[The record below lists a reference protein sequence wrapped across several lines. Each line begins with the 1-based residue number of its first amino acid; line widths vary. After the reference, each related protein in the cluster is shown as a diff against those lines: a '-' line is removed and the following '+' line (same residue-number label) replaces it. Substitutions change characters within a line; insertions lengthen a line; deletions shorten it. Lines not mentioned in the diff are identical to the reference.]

1 MNEALFLFLFLI
13 FWFGAGILAVIIMPK
28 KEFFDV
34 KGTELFRLECILLI
48 LLGPFALIHAMDRC
62 LKVKR

>member
-1 MNEALFLFLFLI
+1 MSEFLFLLLFLL
-13 FWFGAGILAVIIMPK
+13 FWFGSGILAVIIMPK
-28 KEFFDV
+28 EEFFDV
-34 KGTELFRLECILLI
+34 KGTELFRLECILLV